1 MENRGSGRR
10 RRTPVV
16 LVVDDDEGC
25 RDEVRQVLEHEEYAV
40 LEAADGEEALRL
52 LLSGQTP
59 VPTVI
64 LLDIWLPGM
73 TGPEVLRTLRA
84 HDRFARIPVIF
95 TSASREF
102 ADYATDSATET
113 GWLPKPFDSRT
124 LLAEVAKR
132 CGAEPSS
139 GPNTVP
145 AAG

>member
-1 MENRGSGRR
+1 MENRGSGKRMR
-10 RRTPVV
+10 APVV
-16 LVVDDDEGC
+16 LIVDDDEGC
-25 RDEVRQVLEHEEYAV
+25 RYEVRQVLENAAYAV

-52 LLSGQTP
+52 LLSAQTP

-73 TGPEVLRTLRA
+73 TGPEVLRTVRA

-95 TSASREF
+95 TSASHEF
-102 ADYATDSATET
+102 AGYAADSATEA
-113 GWLPKPFDSRT
+113 GWIAKPFDSAT

-132 CGAEPSS
+132 CGAEPSP
-139 GPNTVP
+139 GPATAP